1 MMARFSAI
9 VRVGSMRW
17 PSGVVTGPA
26 VALTDWGLVT
36 LAVRRR
42 MFHQSLLHAAAT
54 TAILSASNA
63 CPLKA
68 RRVPGS
74 RQVSAASVQRGLPIG
89 TLSAS
94 SSEWLHDWRDT
105 GSDGLSP
112 VPPVAARLIHSS
124 LKEEHVLDDAPV
136 VPA

>member
-42 MFHQSLLHAAAT
+42 MFHQSN
-54 TAILSASNA
+54 AS
-63 CPLKA
+63 C
-68 RRVPGS
+68 RRDYCNPF
-74 RQVSAASVQRGLPIG
+74 RIER
-89 TLSAS
+89 
-94 SSEWLHDWRDT
+94 
-105 GSDGLSP
+105 LSP
-112 VPPVAARLIHSS
+112 QGSTCARQPSGVGRLGAAGLTDRDVVGILVRMAARL
-124 LKEEHVLDDAPV
+124 A
-136 VPA
+136 